1 MSRVRAFAVLVALF
15 AAISTA
21 APPSFAEN
29 SPKGR
34 RIHGGF
40 VTGNQYR
47 DMTGIQKKSYVAGLL
62 DGMLLAPAFGGSE
75 ERMQWFLVCTQRLGV
90 IKLRGAINT
99 YIRNHAESHDRKSAA
114 DMYRA
119 VLGACRASAEK
130 TTRD

>member
-1 MSRVRAFAVLVALF
+1 MSRARAFTVSIVLIAAVL
-15 AAISTA
+15 IS
-21 APPSFAEN
+21 APPLFAEN
-29 SPKGR
+29 SSKGR
-34 RIHGGF
+34 LIHGGF

-75 ERMQWFLVCTQRLGV
+75 ERMQWFLACTQRLGV

>member
-1 MSRVRAFAVLVALF
+1 MSRARAITVSIALF

-21 APPSFAEN
+21 APPLFAEN

-34 RIHGGF
+34 RIYGGF

-47 DMTGIQKKSYVAGLL
+47 DMTGIQKRSYVAGLL

-75 ERMQWFLVCTQRLGV
+75 ARMQWFLVCTQRLGV
-90 IKLRGAINT
+90 IKLRGAINA
-99 YIRNHAESHDRKSAA
+99 YIRDHAESHDRKSAA

-119 VLGACRASAEK
+119 ILAACRELSK
-130 TTRD
+130 RD